1 MMTSSHKN
9 NKFRQLQNYSM
20 QTELAI
26 EKPTAGKYNRMINVS
41 CELERGS
48 CFTFTLP
55 VVYQDFSEVAGQDLS
70 KPEFNNY
77 LQTLMEVAK

>member
-1 MMTSSHKN
+1 MTSSLKN
-9 NKFRQLQNYSM
+9 NKFRRLQNYSL

-26 EKPTAGKYNRMINVS
+26 ERSTVDQHYIMINGS
-41 CELERGS
+41 SESERGS

-55 VVYQDFSEVAGQDLS
+55 VVYQDFSEVADQELS